1 MWKKK
6 TNLQMSP
13 GCSLKL
19 MWFMWFAVIWES
31 DCVLLLPQLLSQI
44 CSRLLHVT
52 NVMVSFLKN
61 TFLVL

>member
-1 MWKKK
+1 
-6 TNLQMSP
+6 MSP